1 MRAPLSWIR
10 EFAPIEGST
19 SEIADALNS
28 IGLVVEAIHEPG
40 REIGGVIVAK
50 VLAVADHPDAD
61 KLTLVDVDHGSGEAR
76 VVCGARNLTA
86 GDVIPYAPPGA
97 TLPGGMKLERRKIR
111 GQVSEGMLCSERE
124 LGLGDDH
131 GGIMH
136 LPVSTP
142 LGAEARV
149 VLGLDDVVFDLE
161 ITPNRPDAM
170 SIVGVAR
177 DLAAAC
183 RVPMKV
189 PEPAVTGDER
199 TAGELASLAVEAPDR
214 CPRYVARVASVTVAP
229 SPDWMAQRLTLAG
242 MRPIS
247 NVVDVTNYVLLE
259 RGQPLH
265 AFDLDLLGGGGILV
279 RLARVGERM
288 STLDGVERT
297 LTDEDLLICDAAGA
311 PQAIAGIMGGGS
323 SEVSQST
330 TSVLLESAYFAPT
343 GILRSS
349 KRLGLRTES
358 SARFERGV
366 DPNGVAI
373 AADRACELFAQVAS
387 GRIASGALDAYPAPV
402 ERARIVVRIDRV
414 NTLLGTELTP
424 AQLGDYLTPLGI
436 ELGPIDV
443 APGAPVAFEATI
455 PTFRPDLEREVDLT
469 EEVARHHGYN
479 NILRTV
485 PRSGAHAGGLTAR
498 QREQRKV
505 RDLLVGAGLLEAMTF
520 SLVAPADLTRA
531 GMPAVGIEVE
541 NPLRA
546 EESLLRPA
554 LLPGLLRSVAFNAA
568 HGMPDVA
575 LFEVGHVFG
584 TPLPGETLPDE
595 RDHLAVVLAGS
606 VVRAPH
612 EPDRSIDVHDV
623 VGIWELLAD
632 ALGLADQRLVSE
644 SRPGLHP
651 SRSAAIFVDGVEVG
665 VVGEVAEDVAKALDL
680 PRPAVALEVDLDRV
694 LAGARD
700 KRDYVA
706 PSRFPASS
714 IDLAFIVGEVVSAAD
729 LQSTLATAAGPML
742 EELRLFDVFRAES
755 IGAGHKSLA
764 FALRFRAHDRTLT
777 DDEVAGLRQ
786 SCINS
791 ATKSH
796 HAVLRG

>member
-10 EFAPIEGST
+10 DFAPIEGST
-19 SEIADALNS
+19 SEIADALNA
-28 IGLVVEAIHEPG
+28 IGLVVEGIHEPG

-50 VLAVADHPDAD
+50 VLAVTDHPDAD
-61 KLTLVDVDHGSGEAR
+61 KLTLVDVDNGANEVR
-76 VVCGARNLTA
+76 VVCGARNLKA
-86 GDVIPYAPPGA
+86 GDVVPYAPPGA

-124 LGLGDDH
+124 LGLGEDH

-142 LGAEARV
+142 LGADVRA

-170 SIVGVAR
+170 SIMGVAR

-183 RVPMKV
+183 RVSMKV
-189 PEPAVTGDER
+189 PEPAATGDER
-199 TAGELASLAVEAPDR
+199 QVGELASIVVAAPDR
-214 CPRYVARVASVTVAP
+214 CPRYVGRVASVTVGP
-229 SPDWMAQRLTLAG
+229 SPDWMARRLTLAG

-265 AFDLDLLGGGGILV
+265 AFDLDLLGEGGVLV
-279 RLARVGERM
+279 RLARPGESM
-288 STLDGVERT
+288 STLDGVSRT
-297 LTDEDLLICDAAGA
+297 LTGEDLLICDAAGA

-323 SEVSQST
+323 SEVSQTT

-343 GILRSS
+343 GILQTS

-366 DPNGVAI
+366 DPNGVAL
-373 AADRACELFAQVAS
+373 AADRACELFAEVAD
-387 GRIASGALDAYPAPV
+387 GRIAGGVLDAYPAPV
-402 ERARIVVRIDRV
+402 EREHITLRV
-414 NTLLGTELTP
+414 DSLNALLGTRLTL
-424 AQLGDYLTPLGI
+424 QEVTGYLTPLGFG
-436 ELGPIDV
+436 LGSV
-443 APGAPVAFEATI
+443 EGASSVEATV
-455 PTFRPDLEREVDLT
+455 PTFRPDIEREIDLV

-479 NILRTV
+479 NISRTV
-485 PRSGAHAGGLTAR
+485 PRSGSHAGGLTAR

-531 GMPAVGIEVE
+531 GLPAAGIEVE

-568 HGMPDVA
+568 HGTPNVA

-584 TPLPGETLPDE
+584 TPIEGETLPDE
-595 RDHLAVVLAGS
+595 RDHLAVALSG
-606 VVRAPH
+606 VVPRIPH
-612 EPDRSIDVHDV
+612 EPDRPVDVHDV
-623 VGIWELLAD
+623 AGIWELLAG
-632 ALGLADQRLVSE
+632 ALDLADWRLVPE

-651 SRSAAIFVDGVEVG
+651 SRSAVIFVDGVEVG
-665 VVGEVAEDVAKALDL
+665 AFGEVSKDVADALGL
-680 PRPAVALEVDLDRV
+680 PLPILALELDLDRV
-694 LAGARD
+694 LAGSRG

-714 IDLAFIVGEVVSAAD
+714 FDLAFVVAEEANAAD
-729 LQSTLATAAGPML
+729 IRTTLIAAAGPML
-742 EELRLFDVFRAES
+742 EELRLFDVFRGES
-755 IGAGHKSLA
+755 TGLGKKSLA
-764 FALRFRAHDRTLT
+764 FALRFRAQDRTLT
-777 DDEVAGLRQ
+777 DDEIAGLRQ
-786 SCINS
+786 ACIELV
-791 ATKSH
+791 ARTH
-796 HAVLRG
+796 DAVLRG